1 MKILVLSLTQIW
13 IIFYLVHVTKPS
25 VILNRLTNTTKT
37 GVIDSQNSSKPVFY
51 NLDRWLA
58 NQVSKGK
65 TVQSITIIPVLAIIA
80 FVWIICLR
88 VCKWMREDSK
98 FHERGCSYDVTSYV
112 IVTQEDQDF
121 NDLDIST
128 SHLVYDTVTSK
139 KGLQNRI
146 DHKMYDTVTSYASL
160 LKYNTAMN
168 ARRSPTPEVL
178 KPEVTK
184 GTVQKKGR
192 FYIAPVID
200 NYVRLKNSLN
210 SKKLKHSLKQPSL
223 QMRNISDLSSSMSY
237 ENRQMK
243 RSPRRSVSDSRLF
256 STGSGID
263 RTNRRNV
270 SIQVKKGVSKLT
282 FESVILREDYSTNK
296 PTECSTV
303 NPNVGDVY
311 ILNDIKDLNEICDC
325 PTAMNNNKFHTTAM
339 IHANC
344 LSNEE
349 EINQNSNISV
359 TEAHKTLKSLGKKK
373 ENNNAIS
380 LLALS
385 TDLDKYN
392 ENIPSKNGRQCKTC
406 KENTA
411 NPNACSINV
420 NNNHRNEQIYTSNS
434 ELSSGCKTTVTKI
447 RDHEHVEC
455 QSCTT
460 NDKKNSYRICENCTP
475 TSSKSLAKEH
485 CYTGSN
491 MPDQFDGLQQQ
502 PCSSGKVLKED
513 FRRNDEFIMQKQT
526 SAPKNNHIC
535 DECSQHKNYTL
546 SSTFQNNSCPCN

>member
-51 NLDRWLA
+51 NLDQWLS

-65 TVQSITIIPVLAIIA
+65 TFQSITIIPVLAIIA
-80 FVWIICLR
+80 FLWIICLR

-121 NDLDIST
+121 NDLNIST
-128 SHLVYDTVTSK
+128 SHMVYDTVTSK

-168 ARRSPTPEVL
+168 ARRSPTPEIQ
-178 KPEVTK
+178 KPEEIK
-184 GTVQKKGR
+184 ETVQKNGR

-210 SKKLKHSLKQPSL
+210 SKKLKPSLKQPSL
-223 QMRNISDLSSSMSY
+223 RMRNISDFSASMSY
-237 ENRQMK
+237 ENRQPK

-256 STGSGID
+256 STGSGIN

-270 SIQVKKGVSKLT
+270 SIQVKKGVSKLK
-282 FESVILREDYSTNK
+282 FESVILREEYSTNN
-296 PTECSTV
+296 PTECTSL

-311 ILNDIKDLNEICDC
+311 ILNGIKDLNEICDC
-325 PTAMNNNKFHTTAM
+325 PTAVNNNKFYTTAM

-344 LSNEE
+344 VSNEE
-349 EINQNSNISV
+349 EINQNSIISV
-359 TEAHKTLKSLGKKK
+359 KEANKTFESHGMKKD
-373 ENNNAIS
+373 NDNAIS
-380 LLALS
+380 SLTLS
-385 TDLDKYN
+385 KDLDKYN

-406 KENTA
+406 KENKA
-411 NPNACSINV
+411 NPNACSINI

-434 ELSSGCKTTVTKI
+434 KLSSRCKTTVTKI

-455 QSCTT
+455 QLCTT
-460 NDKKNSYRICENCTP
+460 NDNKNSYGICENCS

-485 CYTGSN
+485 CYSGSN
-491 MPDQFDGLQQQ
+491 MPNKVDDLQQQ
-502 PCSSGKVLKED
+502 PCSSEKLLKED
-513 FRRNDEFIMQKQT
+513 FKRNDEFIMQKQT
-526 SAPKNNHIC
+526 SAPKTNHIC
-535 DECSQHKNYTL
+535 DECSQHKNHTL